1 MLGLGFNLRRTSLES
16 EVADTDSPIAGKGI
30 VFTGK
35 MTKGSREDMQAEARA
50 LGARVQTAVSGNTGY
65 LVCGEKVGA
74 KKMEKAAKM
83 GVSVL
88 TEAEYRSLLDN
99 G

>member
-1 MLGLGFNLRRTSLES
+1 LEKTALVQ
-16 EVADTDSPIAGKGI
+16 EMEAADNAIADKGI

-35 MTKGSREDMQAEARA
+35 MQQGSREAMQAEARR
-50 LGARVQTAVSGNTGY
+50 LGSRVQTAVSGKTDL

-74 KKMEKAAKM
+74 AKITKARAL
-83 GVSVL
+83 GVTIVSE
-88 TEAEYRSLLDN
+88 TEYLAMVEQ